1 MLNALKV
8 FAARLRVLR
17 SRIGESV
24 AEFAQLEAAG
34 SMVLLAATVLA
45 LIAANSV
52 AATWWQDLWHIE
64 IAARVGMAELAQS
77 ALHWV
82 NDGLMVLFF
91 FVVGLE
97 IKREIIV
104 GELSTPRKA
113 ILPIIAAAGGMLV
126 PAMIYALMNRGTP
139 TVGGWGIPMATDI
152 AFALGV
158 IALLGDRVPAS
169 LKVFVA
175 AFAIADDIGAVLIIA
190 LFYTAEVFPVWLAV
204 GAALLLVLLL
214 LNRTGVDSPVP
225 YLAIAVIVWFC
236 FLNSGIH
243 TTVAGVLVALT
254 IPVKAR
260 MAPMAF
266 VGWARAK
273 VDEIETFHV
282 PGAHVLESPDQQR
295 CAWELQAQARR
306 IQAPLQRMEHVLHP
320 VSTFAV
326 LPLFALANAGV
337 ALGSG
342 GIGAHTSPVSLGV
355 FLGLVLGK
363 PLGIVLFTWLA
374 TRLRLAD
381 LPEGATWRHILGAG
395 CLGGV
400 GFTMSL
406 FISALAFG
414 PGELQESAKLAIL
427 VSSVVAG
434 VIGYVVLRGSGAQ
447 GATSAVTE
455 TEDM

>member
-1 MLNALKV
+1 MVRN
-8 FAARLRVLR
+8 
-17 SRIGESV
+17 RIGESV

-45 LIAANSV
+45 LLMANSIG
-52 AATWWQDLWHIE
+52 AQWWQDLWHTE
-64 IAARVGMAELAQS
+64 IGAYIGSAELAQS

-104 GELSTPRKA
+104 GELSSPRKA

-126 PAMIYALMNRGTP
+126 PALIYTVINQGTV
-139 TVGGWGIPMATDI
+139 TAGGWGIPMATDI

-158 IALLGDRVPAS
+158 IALLGDRVPTS

-204 GAALLLVLLL
+204 GVALLFVLAL
-214 LNRTGVDSPVP
+214 LNRAGVDSPVP
-225 YLAIAVIVWFC
+225 YLAVAIVVWFC

-260 MAPMAF
+260 TEPMVF
-266 VGWARAK
+266 VGWARGK
-273 VDEIETFHV
+273 IDEIEALDL
-282 PGAHVLESPDQQR
+282 PGAHVLETPDQQR
-295 CAWELQAQARR
+295 CAWELQTRARQ

-326 LPLFALANAGV
+326 LPIFALANAGV
-337 ALGSG
+337 VLGTV
-342 GIGAHTSPVSLGV
+342 GAGVFTTPVSLGV
-355 FLGLVLGK
+355 FFGLVVGK

-395 CLGGV
+395 CLGGI

-406 FISALAFG
+406 FVSGLAFG
-414 PGELQESAKLAIL
+414 SGELQESAKLAIL

-434 VIGYVVLRGSGAQ
+434 IIGYAILRGSDARK
-447 GATSAVTE
+447 ALHEASE
-455 TEDM
+455 KEDM